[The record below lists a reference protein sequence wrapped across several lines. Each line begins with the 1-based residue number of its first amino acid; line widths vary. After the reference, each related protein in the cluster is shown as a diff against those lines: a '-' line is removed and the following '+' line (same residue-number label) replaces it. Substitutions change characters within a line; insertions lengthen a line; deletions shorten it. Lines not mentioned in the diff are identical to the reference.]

1 MDRKNLVDAV
11 KKLNK
16 LSLTDNIDVKNKEE
30 ELKENFMISIESII
44 DNGGESDIPE
54 ELIIIYNKLSEEYE
68 QNKNKKETKE
78 MEKKEENKEEV
89 KKETKPKK
97 EEVKKETKPKKE
109 EVKKETKP
117 KKESRP
123 QVLRKKMQS
132 IKSLDKLL
140 LDEELLVVYNNHKS
154 WIKNDYNKIISEK

>member
-109 EVKKETKP
+109 
-117 KKESRP
+117 SRP